1 MLYQLIYSS
10 KAATAM
16 SVADLRAILEDARAG
31 NEERQV
37 TGALIYA
44 DGAFLQILEGSRQAV
59 QDLMGSIAADARHT
73 HVKVFHEAEVDH
85 RVFGAWTMAYL
96 DATEEQLAGW
106 LGLPGAASV
115 EQIVEELG
123 RDATRTSEVAGR
135 ILRALA
141 P

>member
-1 MLYQLIYSS
+1 MLYQVIYSS
-10 KAATAM
+10 KAAKAM

-31 NEERQV
+31 NEKRQV
-37 TGALIYA
+37 TGALVYA
-44 DGAFLQILEGSRQAV
+44 DGVFLQILEGPRQSV
-59 QDLMGSIAADARHT
+59 QSLMRSIAADTRHT
-73 HVKVFHEAEVDH
+73 HVKVFHEAGVDH

-96 DATEEQLAGW
+96 DASEEQLAQW
-106 LGLPGAASV
+106 LGLPGTASIQQMV
-115 EQIVEELG
+115 DELV